1 MSLNEDDVVALE
13 ELIKRVGQ
21 YLSYAE
27 FKKEN
32 SDLAEIISQQVFYRI
47 CKGNT
52 KEINIRQL
60 KRTYLQKPTEEF
72 EKDLE
77 RRRRIIKDMLDF
89 EVEQ

>member
-1 MSLNEDDVVALE
+1 MSAKHDEVALE
-13 ELIKRVGQ
+13 ELIQRVGQ

-27 FKKEN
+27 FKREN
-32 SDLAEIISQQVFYRI
+32 EDLAEIISQQVFYRI

-60 KRTYLQKPTEEF
+60 KRSYLQKPTEEF
-72 EKDLE
+72 ERDLE
-77 RRRRIIKDMLDF
+77 LRRRAVRAMLDF